1 MRTTKHLEPYQFERK
16 RPEVND
22 HETMRDMIRAGT
34 DVEAFMLFW
43 NKEAGYTLQ
52 SARTIY
58 YNLKGKMT
66 IDKGTSKV

>member
-1 MRTTKHLEPYQFERK
+1 MPNPNPKTDQIKPYQFERK
-16 RPEVND
+16 RPEADD
-22 HETMRDMIRAGT
+22 HATMIDMIKAGT

-58 YNLKGKMT
+58 YKLK
-66 IDKGTSKV
+66 SKIHK